1 MTQGAPPSLT
11 WLLKDQLQ
19 GVTFFLVFV
28 KGKRKHTQS
37 LIWSN
42 IFGEEKME
50 ERKENVGV
58 ARAAIVLVCK
68 HSTCWRNLVFGGET
82 QLSRLLQIRQNCW
95 NAVISR
101 FYVWQTPVHPFR
113 PCSCQA
119 VEMIG
124 ARSLFSFTIRN
135 DRSFFQKHFSA

>member
-1 MTQGAPPSLT
+1 
-11 WLLKDQLQ
+11 
-19 GVTFFLVFV
+19 
-28 KGKRKHTQS
+28 
-37 LIWSN
+37 
-42 IFGEEKME
+42 ME

-68 HSTCWRNLVFGGET
+68 HSTCWRNIVFGGET

-101 FYVWQTPVHPFR
+101 FYVWQTPVHPSR

-124 ARSLFSFTIRN
+124 ARSLFNFNMVGASSKDISLSNIPPPSIMVKRQRFVPSGR
-135 DRSFFQKHFSA
+135 